1 MNKTTRTLSVAALLG
16 MMFALGAC
24 HTVEG
29 AGKDIQEV
37 GEGIEA
43 AAEDTRT

>member
-1 MNKTTRTLSVAALLG
+1 MNKTTRTLGIATLLG
-16 MMFALGAC
+16 LMFALGAC

-37 GEGIEA
+37 GEGLEE
-43 AAEDTRT
+43 AAEDART

>member
-1 MNKTTRTLSVAALLG
+1 MNKTTRTLGVATLLG
-16 MMFALGAC
+16 LMFVLGAC

-29 AGKDIQEV
+29 AGRDIQEV
-37 GEGIEA
+37 GEGIEE